1 LLLHERVFPVPD
13 IAALQKVLGVAF
25 NRPSLLEQALVHSS
39 YINENP
45 AYTSGHNE
53 RLEFFGDAVLDF
65 IVADKLYQDFPDLSE
80 GEMTKLRAALVR
92 RETLARVA
100 RAIRLGEYLYM
111 GKGEESSGGRN
122 KTPNLAGALEAVI
135 AAVYLDQGIA
145 AAGDMVVKLLLEE
158 WKKLTRQGPSIDYKS
173 KLQELVQSRFQVT
186 PAYRLLSET
195 GPDHDKRFTVEV
207 MANTMILGSGTGKNK
222 KIAETEAA
230 RLALERLGGDFT
242 E

>member
-1 LLLHERVFPVPD
+1 LLLHERVLPVPD
-13 IAALQKVLGVAF
+13 IVALQKVLGVTF
-25 NRPSLLEQALVHSS
+25 DRPSLLEQALVHSS

-65 IVADKLYQDFPDLSE
+65 IVADKLFQDFPDLSE

-100 RAIRLGEYLYM
+100 RTIRLGEYLYM

-135 AAVYLDQGIA
+135 AAVYLDRGITA
-145 AAGDMVVKLLLEE
+145 TEDMVTRLLLEE
-158 WKKLTRQGPSIDYKS
+158 WNKQTRQGTSIDYKS

-186 PAYRLLSET
+186 PAYRLVSET
-195 GPDHDKRFTVEV
+195 GPGHDKRFTVEV
-207 MANTMILGSGTGKNK
+207 MVNTEILGSGTGKNK
-222 KIAETEAA
+222 KLAETEAA

-242 E
+242 K

>member
-1 LLLHERVFPVPD
+1 LLLRERVLPVPD

-25 NRPSLLEQALVHSS
+25 DRPSLLEQALVHSS

-80 GEMTKLRAALVR
+80 GEMTRLRAALVR

-135 AAVYLDQGIA
+135 AAVYLDRGIA
-145 AAGDMVVKLLLEE
+145 ATGEMVARLLLEE
-158 WKKLTRQGPSIDYKS
+158 WNKLTRQGTSIDYKS

-186 PAYRLLSET
+186 PAYRLVSET
-195 GPDHDKRFTVEV
+195 GPGHDKRFTVEV
-207 MANTMILGSGTGKNK
+207 MVNTEVLGSGTGKNK
-222 KIAETEAA
+222 KLAETEAA

-242 E
+242 K